1 MYDEDSLL
9 PISGLQ
15 HLRFCK
21 RRAALVHIEGLWSE
35 NRFTAQGNQLH
46 EIAHDPARGENH
58 SGLQIVRGMMLQ
70 SLTLGLF
77 GKADVVELHAQESKK
92 HAARYATIVEYKR
105 GKPKPKYDHEYALQI
120 CAQVLC
126 LEEMQPDILV
136 SAEIFY
142 GLTRRRVTIDLN
154 DELRFEVKQAAANLH
169 ELIASKLTP
178 LARYERKC
186 EGCSMK
192 SLCMPHALRP
202 KATADQYL
210 HRVLTQNHGA
220 DISKELWE

>member
-9 PISGLQ
+9 PISALQ

-58 SGLQIVRGMMLQ
+58 SGLQVVRGMMLH

-77 GKADVVELHAQESKK
+77 GKTDVVEFHTPESKP
-92 HAARYATIVEYKR
+92 HATQHATIVEYKR
-105 GKPKPKYDHEYALQI
+105 GKPKPKYDREYALQL

-126 LEEMQPDILV
+126 LEEMLPDLMV
-136 SAEIFY
+136 SAAIFY
-142 GLTRRRVTIDLN
+142 GLTRRRVTVDLN
-154 DELRFEVKQAAANLH
+154 DALRNEVKQAAVTLH
-169 ELIASKLTP
+169 KLIASKTTP

-186 EGCSMK
+186 DGCSMK

-202 KATADQYL
+202 KATADHYL

-220 DISKELWE
+220 DITKELWE